1 VLRRVRYIF
10 DYSDDIML
18 SIFKQGGYDSTQP
31 ELLTWLKREEEPE
44 FVACED
50 TMLARFLNGLII
62 NNRGAK
68 DDVIPEPESIL
79 NNNAVLRKL
88 KIALNLQA
96 DDLLAILKLTDVE
109 LSKHELSALF
119 RRSDHKNYREC
130 QDQLFRQF
138 LTGMEKRYRQNQ
150 T

>member
-1 VLRRVRYIF
+1 MLRRVRYIF

-138 LTGMEKRYRQNQ
+138 LTGMEKHYRQNQ